1 MQWSRLFPVSGL
13 AVVIVC
19 VAVPVPAQDYG
30 QEYADPATAE
40 GVVQHEQL
48 DYREALEPGMMPTLL
63 QVDGAAS
70 WDVVTAGVPGY
81 DGLRPTFAPEV
92 QALAGIQVGTVGFD
106 IPLDSSDPRLF
117 FSLNSA
123 SCPFCLPGGPET
135 MVEVKAPKAINAGL
149 EPIMLEGTVKLI
161 DDGVRTGFCCCRLP
175 DARRVS

>member
-1 MQWSRLFPVSGL
+1 MP
-13 AVVIVC
+13 
-19 VAVPVPAQDYG
+19 
-30 QEYADPATAE
+30 
-40 GVVQHEQL
+40 HEQL
-48 DYREALEPGMMPTLL
+48 DYREAFEPGMTPTLL

-92 QALAGIQVGTVGFD
+92 QALVGTQVRTVGFD

-117 FSLNSA
+117 LSLNSP

-135 MVEVKAPKAINAGL
+135 VVKVKAPKAINAAL

-161 DDGVRTGFCCCRLP
+161 DDGVRTGFCSCRLP